1 MTSPWEHLSV
11 LMLDRFSTRTWLT
24 RFDSVIVTMIMVAI
38 CLKEKGRLHKKH
50 ETSISIRPMFQDSE
64 NLENLLEGYSSK
76 KQLIVFYSHEK
87 LRAIVQKCNERLQN
101 DFSVTSA
108 VPCFHCFLCFLYK
121 DTVKLALH
129 CKLLVDFCKH
139 LGGAMFCRTR
149 SRQHY
154 LSLNQ
159 TKLR

>member
-11 LMLDRFSTRTWLT
+11 PMLDRFSTRTWLT

-38 CLKEKGRLHKKH
+38 CLKEKGRLHKNMKH
-50 ETSISIRPMFQDSE
+50 LLDSE

-87 LRAIVQKCNERLQN
+87 LRAIVQKCNEHLQN

-108 VPCFHCFLCFLYK
+108 VPFFHCFLCFLYE
-121 DTVKLALH
+121 DTVELALH
-129 CKLLVDFCKH
+129 CKLLVNVCKH
-139 LGGAMFCRTR
+139 LDGAMFCRTR